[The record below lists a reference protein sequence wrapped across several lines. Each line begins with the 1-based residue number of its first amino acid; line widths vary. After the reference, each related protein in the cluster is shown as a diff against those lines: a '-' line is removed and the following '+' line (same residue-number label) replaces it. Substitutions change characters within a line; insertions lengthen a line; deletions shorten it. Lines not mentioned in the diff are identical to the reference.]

1 MAVNSIN
8 NMRVHEVFDKV
19 AGAKTKKEKIQIL
32 HQYDNRAIRD
42 VLKGAFDD
50 GIQFNLPEGDP
61 PYNPA
66 SETAPGS
73 SLLKQSKKFPQ
84 FVAAQGNEQAT
95 PKAEVIFI
103 KLLES
108 VHPEEA
114 KITLWMKNKN
124 LEGKYNGLTKKLAQ
138 EAFPGLITQ

>member
-19 AGAKTKKEKIQIL
+19 AEAKTKKEKIDIL
-32 HQYDNRAIRD
+32 RRYDNQAIRD

-61 PYNPA
+61 PYEEG
-66 SETAPGS
+66 SETKPAS
-73 SLLKQSKKFPQ
+73 SLLKLSKKFPQ
-84 FVAAQGNEQAT
+84 YVAAQGNEQAT
-95 PKAEVIFI
+95 PKAELQFI

-108 VHPEEA
+108 LHPEEA
-114 KITLWMKNKN
+114 KITLWMKNKD
-124 LEGKYNGLTKKLAQ
+124 LEGKYKGITKKLAE
-138 EAFPGLITQ
+138 EAFPGLISQ